1 MAKTM
6 SVQVK
11 KCQLRNKPSFLGKI
25 VINLNYA
32 DQVTVKQENKNWYEV
47 VPVNKKNGGWAGIWE
62 LDSK

>member
-25 VINLNYA
+25 VTNLNYA
-32 DQVTVKQENKNWYEV
+32 DEVTIKQEDRNWYEV
-47 VPVNKKNGGWAGIWE
+47 VPVNKKFCN
-62 LDSK
+62 S